1 MAGGSRDYL
10 QILPPY
16 IVAIYKNYSPV
27 LTENSNGAKLKTS
40 QCTIICILKAHNGKG
55 GLPVSE
61 GLYQK
66 LGIAVNRLAEDFL
79 ARQEGERIPSI
90 SEYQERLQVSR
101 GTIQNGLSYLKD
113 SGAVSLVS
121 RGHLGT
127 FIERL
132 DYRRLQECSF
142 NKELIGTMP
151 LPYSLCY
158 QGLATA
164 LFETLSPYAFNLLYA
179 RGAESR
185 LKLLTTGLC
194 QFTVCSR
201 YAAEEA
207 IRCHTDVEIAVDL
220 GPGTY
225 LTSHVLVFREAG
237 KSAIESGMRI
247 GYDPGSVD
255 HRHLTEK
262 ICSGVRNVKLVELKA
277 HQTIRAIHSGEID
290 AGVWNLDDIM
300 ESGYKG
306 LNLVP
311 IPQFSDFTAF
321 NSAVLVIRRGDE
333 NIAQLLRQCV
343 QLPLVQR
350 IQSDVRA
357 GERPADY

>member
-1 MAGGSRDYL
+1 MLNCRQSNVQSSVYSSC
-10 QILPPY
+10 
-16 IVAIYKNYSPV
+16 KNGCPFRV
-27 LTENSNGAKLKTS
+27 GQRGVRT
-40 QCTIICILKAHNGKG
+40 
-55 GLPVSE
+55 VSE
-61 GLYQK
+61 TMYQK
-66 LGIAVNRLAEDFL
+66 IGIAVNRLAQDLL

-90 SEYQERLQVSR
+90 SEYQEKLQVSR

-113 SGAVSLVS
+113 SGAVTLVS

-127 FIERL
+127 FIESL

-142 NKELIGTMP
+142 NKELTGTMP

-164 LFETLSPYAFNLLYA
+164 LYRALSPYAFNLLYA

-185 LKLLTTGLC
+185 LKLLTTGVC

-237 KSAIESGMRI
+237 KTAIESGMRI
-247 GYDPGSVD
+247 AYDQASVD
-255 HRHLTEK
+255 HRHLTEL
-262 ICSGVRNVKLVELKA
+262 ICAGVRNVKLVELKA
-277 HQTIRAIHSGEID
+277 HQTIRAIQDGAID

-306 LNLVP
+306 LNVVP
-311 IPQFSDFTAF
+311 IRQFSDFTAF
-321 NSAVLVIRRGDE
+321 STAVLVIRRGDE
-333 NIAQLLRQCV
+333 NIAQLLRQYV
-343 QLPLVQR
+343 RLSAVQR
-350 IQSDVRA
+350 IQTAVRA
-357 GERPADY
+357 GTMPADY

>member
-1 MAGGSRDYL
+1 M
-10 QILPPY
+10 
-16 IVAIYKNYSPV
+16 
-27 LTENSNGAKLKTS
+27 
-40 QCTIICILKAHNGKG
+40 
-55 GLPVSE
+55 SE

-66 LGIAVNRLAEDFL
+66 LGIAVNRLAQDLL

-90 SEYQERLQVSR
+90 SEYQEKLQVSR

-113 SGAVSLVS
+113 SGAIVLVS

-151 LPYSLCY
+151 LPYSLGY

-164 LFETLSPYAFNLLYA
+164 LFQNLAPYAFNLLYA

-185 LKLLTTGLC
+185 LKLLTTGMC

-225 LTSHVLVFREAG
+225 LTSHILLFREAG
-237 KSAIESGMRI
+237 KTGIESGMRI
-247 GYDPGSVD
+247 GYDPSSVD

-262 ICSGVRNVKLVELKA
+262 LCAGVRNVKLVELKA

-300 ESGYKG
+300 ESGHRG
-306 LNLVP
+306 LNVVP
-311 IPQFSDFTAF
+311 IRQFSDFTAF
-321 NSAVLVIRRGDE
+321 TSAVLVIRRGDE

-343 QLPLVQR
+343 QPDTVSQ
-350 IQSDVRA
+350 IQAAVRS
-357 GERPADY
+357 GSIEADY

>member
-1 MAGGSRDYL
+1 M
-10 QILPPY
+10 
-16 IVAIYKNYSPV
+16 
-27 LTENSNGAKLKTS
+27 
-40 QCTIICILKAHNGKG
+40 
-55 GLPVSE
+55 SE
-61 GLYQK
+61 AMYQK
-66 LGIAVNRLAEDFL
+66 IGIAVNRLAQDL
-79 ARQEGERIPSI
+79 LTRQEGDRIPSI
-90 SEYQERLQVSR
+90 SEYQEKLQVSR
-101 GTIQNGLSYLKD
+101 GTIQNGLTYLKD
-113 SGAVSLVS
+113 SCAVTLVS

-142 NKELIGTMP
+142 TKELLGIMP
-151 LPYSLCY
+151 MPYSLCY

-164 LFETLSPYAFNLLYA
+164 LYRAMTPYAFNLLYA

-185 LKLLTTGLC
+185 LNLLEAGVC

-207 IRCHTDVEIAVDL
+207 IRRHADVQIALDL

-225 LTSHVLVFREAG
+225 LTSHVLLFREPG
-237 KSAIESGMRI
+237 KTAIESGMRVA
-247 GYDPGSVD
+247 YDRASVD
-255 HRHLTEK
+255 HRQLTEL
-262 ICSGVRNVKLVELKA
+262 ICAGVRNIRLVEIKA
-277 HQTIRAIHSGEID
+277 HQTVRAIQEGEID

-311 IPQFSDFTAF
+311 IRQFSDLSAF
-321 NSAVLVIRRGDE
+321 SSAALVIRRGDE

-343 QLPLVQR
+343 R
-350 IQSDVRA
+350 QSDVLQIQTAVRE
-357 GERPADY
+357 GRIQADY